1 MKTARINI
9 VSRFLVALFLTAL
22 ALPAWAA
29 PQVKRPN
36 MFGNIAIVT
45 QETNVYAS
53 LIMTT
58 AHVATFNSPVTA
70 MKLVATWCGTP
81 AADNPC
87 LIKILPGVYDL
98 AGGSLTMQP
107 FVDIEGSGEITT
119 IITSTFANSANAGVV
134 NGSDNAEIRFLTVT
148 NTGPGGNSYASA
160 IANNASSPKITHVT
174 AVSTCSGFGCA
185 GVYNS
190 GSSPIMTNVTVT
202 ATGGAETAGVY
213 NTASSSPVMRQVTAT
228 ASATGSSLDAYG
240 VYNSSSSP
248 IMDDV
253 TATAKNGH
261 FLYGVYNTASSPTMS
276 NVTANA
282 TSGVTDYGVYN
293 TNSSSPT
300 MNNVTVTSAGGTV
313 VYGVGN
319 SDSSPTMKN
328 VIVFATGGSG
338 NTAVYN
344 SGSSAPTLSNVTAT
358 ARGALSSGMSNTI
371 NSTGTI
377 LVDRSTFDGTT
388 SVSNASGVTLKIGAS
403 KLVGTVSNSGN
414 LTCADSYNGNYAALG
429 ANCQ

>member
-29 PQVKRPN
+29 PQAKKPN
-36 MFGNIAIVT
+36 MFGNVAVVT

-53 LIMTT
+53 LIMAT

-70 MKLVATWCGTP
+70 MKLVSSWCGTP

-119 IITSTFANSANAGVV
+119 IITSTVNSANAGVV
-134 NGSDNAEIRFLTVT
+134 NGSNNAEIRFLTVT
-148 NTGPGGNSYASA
+148 NTGPGGSGFASA
-160 IANNASSPKITHVT
+160 IANNSSSPKITHVT
-174 AVSTCSGFGCA
+174 AASTCSGFGCA
-185 GVYNS
+185 GVYNF
-190 GSSPIMTNVTVT
+190 GSSPIMTNVTAT

-213 NTASSSPVMRQVTAT
+213 NSGSSPIMNQVTAV
-228 ASATGSSLDAYG
+228 AIATGSSLDAYG
-240 VYNSSSSP
+240 VYNLSSSP
-248 IMDDV
+248 TMDDV

-261 FLYGVYNTASSPTMS
+261 FLYGVYNNASSPTMS

-282 TSGVTDYGVYN
+282 TSGVTDYGVFN

-313 VYGVGN
+313 IYGVAN
-319 SDSSPTMKN
+319 TDSSPTMKN
-328 VIVFATGGSG
+328 VTVFATGGSG

-344 SGSSAPTLSNVTAT
+344 SGSSAPTLSNVSAT
-358 ARGALSSGMSNTI
+358 ARGALSSGMSTVMS
-371 NSTGTI
+371 STVTI

-388 SVSNASGVTLKIGAS
+388 SVSNGSSVTLKIGAS
-403 KLVGTVSNSGN
+403 KLVGAVSNSGT